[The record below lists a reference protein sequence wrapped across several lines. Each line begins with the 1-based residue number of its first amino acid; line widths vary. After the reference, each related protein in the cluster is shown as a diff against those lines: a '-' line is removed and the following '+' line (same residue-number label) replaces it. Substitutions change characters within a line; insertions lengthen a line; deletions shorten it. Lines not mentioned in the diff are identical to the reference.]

1 MKKEELSRLRKLQME
16 IKSQYEVL
24 TETKQQAYRITQL
37 ITGLPKGHNG
47 DGLSGAVIK
56 VMAMAEMIE
65 ESMKS
70 SIEEYTQK
78 YEQAAKEIKQI
89 PNTQERAI
97 LELRYLAFKS
107 WYEIAKLMH
116 LSERQVYRMHKGT
129 VEKYFSKDVS
139 KCQSMSVNVS

>member
-37 ITGLPKGHNG
+37 ITGLPKSHNG
-47 DGLSGAVIK
+47 DGLSDAVIK

-65 ESMKS
+65 ETMKS

-78 YEQAAKEIKQI
+78 YEQATKEIKQI
-89 PNTQERAI
+89 PKTQERAI

-116 LSERQVYRMHKGT
+116 LSESQVYKTHKKALSNFFAKT
-129 VEKYFSKDVS
+129 
-139 KCQSMSVNVS
+139 QN